1 MRHCKGSFLQGRRK
15 EARHEHGVEEEPKA
29 KAMRMES
36 ESKSS
41 HANVV
46 FIWRQASFRVDS
58 LEMGA
63 SISTLEM
70 RKTEARGM

>member
-1 MRHCKGSFLQGRRK
+1 MQGRRK
-15 EARHEHGVEEEPKA
+15 EARHEHGVEEEPKD
-29 KAMRMES
+29 KAMRMECK
-36 ESKSS
+36 SKSS

-46 FIWRQASFRVDS
+46 FIWRQALFPMDS

-63 SISTLEM
+63 SISILEM